1 MAFLDINNLIIDN
14 VVIQDRIDYK
24 DKVLVI
30 GDHDIIKKMFMVL
43 SGINKGKG
51 MVKSNNQDVFD
62 NSDYFKERVLIDFS
76 KRYITTLRKDTII
89 DAFKSKFQID
99 IDIEKFIRHI
109 NVFYIRKEAIFDVK
123 YNFTPLGNTLLNY
136 SMFDSIN
143 LENCFILNGT
153 YQIEDFALK
162 KGIIKGILD
171 KAKTALVESN
181 DLMVGEGFDYVLFVN
196 KNKIDKI
203 NLKDEVLLI
212 NSDNIKDALYSFNG
226 YTITKDNYTKEEL
239 KTLHKEKIVY
249 KRLRL
254 IDVISRMG
262 DNHEKK

>member
-1 MAFLDINNLIIDN
+1 MTFLDINNLIIDN

-24 DKVLVI
+24 DKILVI

-109 NVFYIRKEAIFDVK
+109 NDFYIRKEAIFDVK

-143 LENCFILNGT
+143 LENCFILNST

-171 KAKTALVESN
+171 KSE
-181 DLMVGEGFDYVLFVN
+181 
-196 KNKIDKI
+196 
-203 NLKDEVLLI
+203 DEIL
-212 NSDNIKDALYSFNG
+212 
-226 YTITKDNYTKEEL
+226 
-239 KTLHKEKIVY
+239 
-249 KRLRL
+249 
-254 IDVISRMG
+254 
-262 DNHEKK
+262 